1 MEKKKIPSASKKI
14 LSKQI
19 DLTLEKFLNNYL
31 KIPLSNIEIQSI
43 EPEWNLETK
52 LTKLDIKQ
60 KNDSI
65 DKLRKLVN
73 NKVIDITNKYNFNH
87 ILFNNDQ
94 IFLGTP
100 KNVLKT
106 IDPIGLINENNR
118 YFRFYSEN
126 IENILSSIYQIYI
139 NTDTLITYDE
149 FLNKYNFR
157 NFDEKYS
164 DSLLSFSEKIV
175 KIINNCNKIAE
186 NLNISIILVQD
197 RIADNDIR
205 MSNRHFVL
213 CSNNSEN
220 PFSKKIALIYY
231 LINQSK
237 NTCNFEPIV
246 SVNIEKNI
254 IQYISSKE
262 ESEYFKNKIIEQDK
276 KVDSIPNTEYFTT
289 YPYPKSVTTISTYKP
304 SVSDTE
310 YEKKSLSSNYILFNS
325 NDKDIDLPI
334 IELIYDNANYNFLLG
349 NKYFENDIEYH
360 NIYED
365 NIENKLVGKIK
376 FNDEN
381 ILTVHW
387 CKDYSIIDSIKT
399 GGSQLNKDELNFL
412 NLGKIKKK

>member
-1 MEKKKIPSASKKI
+1 MEKKISSASKKI

-19 DLTLEKFLNNYL
+19 DVTLEKFLNNYL

-73 NKVIDITNKYNFNH
+73 NKLIDITNKYGFNH
-87 ILFNNDQ
+87 ILLNKDEL
-94 IFLGTP
+94 FLRTP

-106 IDPIGLINENNR
+106 IDSIGLINENNR

-126 IENILSSIYQIYI
+126 TENILSSIYQIYI
-139 NTDTLITYDE
+139 NTDVLITYDE

-157 NFDEKYS
+157 DFDEKYS

-231 LINQSK
+231 HIKQSK

-254 IQYISSKE
+254 IQYICSTE

-276 KVDSIPNTEYFTT
+276 KVDSIPNTQYFTT
-289 YPYPKSVTTISTYKP
+289 YPYPKSVTTISSYKP

-325 NDKDIDLPI
+325 NDKDIELPI

-381 ILTVHW
+381 NLTVSW
-387 CKDYSIIDSIKT
+387 CKDYSINDSIKT
-399 GGSQLNKDELNFL
+399 GGSLLNKEELNFL
-412 NLGKIKKK
+412 NLGKTKKK